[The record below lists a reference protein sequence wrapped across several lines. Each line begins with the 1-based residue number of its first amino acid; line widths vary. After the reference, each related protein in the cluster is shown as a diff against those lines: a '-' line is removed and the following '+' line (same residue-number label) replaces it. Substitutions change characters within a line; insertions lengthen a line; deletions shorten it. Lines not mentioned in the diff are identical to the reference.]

1 MSRRRR
7 SPRSKQRPR
16 RARRRCRSRST
27 SEFSRRSAS
36 CIRTPPPCSSW
47 RTTCVTRFCI
57 ASCARRVAHMAD
69 TRRRGWAGGRFS
81 FGPNRAPKSPG
92 TMTGLAS
99 GAEWVTPHQNAPET
113 LREATLG
120 ACGDVDPLES
130 PDIKGR
136 REATNR
142 ATGFTREAR
151 ERFKQRLLKVS
162 ADDLR
167 RVTHSYFMAA
177 PAVQTTVAGA
187 DLIEEARRERPELF
201 QVVAPL

>member
-1 MSRRRR
+1 
-7 SPRSKQRPR
+7 
-16 RARRRCRSRST
+16 
-27 SEFSRRSAS
+27 
-36 CIRTPPPCSSW
+36 
-47 RTTCVTRFCI
+47 VTDHEI
-57 ASCARRVAHMAD
+57 D
-69 TRRRGWAGGRFS
+69 
-81 FGPNRAPKSPG
+81 
-92 TMTGLAS
+92 
-99 GAEWVTPHQNAPET
+99 PEN
-113 LREATLG
+113 LKEAILG

-201 QVVAPL
+201 QVIAPL